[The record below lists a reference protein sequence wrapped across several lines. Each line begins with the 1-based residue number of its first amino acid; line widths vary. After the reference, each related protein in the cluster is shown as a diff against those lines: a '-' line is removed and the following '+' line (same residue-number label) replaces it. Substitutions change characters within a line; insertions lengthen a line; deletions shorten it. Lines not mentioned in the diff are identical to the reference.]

1 MILLL
6 AGISG
11 ISIWALVR
19 NWSLFI
25 SRGGEGKE
33 GGVFLKGEHDFGS
46 IRGGISCRLQ
56 SINGGLWKIYCQ
68 LPGNQWGHKNV
79 AQS

>member
-1 MILLL
+1 M
-6 AGISG
+6 GIGKDELFHIIFTS
-11 ISIWALVR
+11 

-68 LPGNQWGHKNV
+68 LPGN
-79 AQS
+79 